1 MLIRLVGHNVKDR
14 RHEKNPHA
22 IDKLFVVNGL
32 PEEWMFRKTPDGG
45 KEIVRPWEADVDAN
59 IPVAIR
65 HLCEKTE
72 ITQRFSPIEKGAQ
85 GFTDK
90 RIILG
95 LRLDLSNQPA
105 KEMWER
111 VEDYIERSL
120 PRDERFPSPR
130 VVAKD
135 HREAFSLE
143 PDQIPVVNLL
153 PKVEVPLVTR
163 TVVETP
169 AAAVF
174 VPKEETFER
183 AEYKCPEP
191 ECGMSFPRQ
200 QGLRM
205 HNTKRH
211 RKEKVGA

>member
-1 MLIRLVGHNVKDR
+1 MLIRLVGHNVRDR

-32 PEEWMFRKTPDGG
+32 PEEWMFRKTSDGG
-45 KEIVRPWEADVDAN
+45 KEIVRPWEADIDAN

-65 HLCEKTE
+65 HLCTKTE
-72 ITQRFSPIEKGAQ
+72 VTYKFSPIEKGALP
-85 GFTDK
+85 FIEK
-90 RIILG
+90 RMILG

-130 VVAKD
+130 VIAKD

-143 PDQIPVVNLL
+143 PDQIPVVNLV
-153 PKVEVPLVTR
+153 PKVEVPLQTR
-163 TVVETP
+163 PIVVPSFETSEKEITQ
-169 AAAVF
+169 ANYRCQECEF
-174 VPKEETFER
+174 TSPK
-183 AEYKCPEP
+183 K
-191 ECGMSFPRQ
+191 

-205 HNTKRH
+205 HEMKKH
-211 RKEKVGA
+211 KKEKVGA